1 GPLGSPEF
9 PGGAFRTQK
18 PSLNTVNVV
27 GSSMGSGGVF
37 TIDGKIK
44 CVTAAHVLTG
54 NSARVSGV
62 GFNQMLDFDVK
73 GDFAIADCPN
83 WQGVAPKA
91 QFCEDGWTGRA
102 YWLTSSGVEP
112 GVIGNGFAFC
122 FTACGDSGSP
132 VITEAGELVGVH
144 TGSNKQGG
152 GIVTRPS
159 GQFCNV
165 KPIKL
170 SELSEFF
177 AGPKVPL
184 GDVKIGS
191 HIIKDTCEVPSD
203 LCALLAAKPE
213 LE

>member
-1 GPLGSPEF
+1 
-9 PGGAFRTQK
+9 GAFRTRK
-18 PSLNTVNVV
+18 PSLNTVNVI

-37 TIDGKIK
+37 TIDGKVK

-83 WQGVAPKA
+83 WQGAAPKA
-91 QFCEDGWTGRA
+91 QFCADGWTGRA

-112 GVIGNGFAFC
+112 GVIGKGFAFC

-165 KPIKL
+165 APIKL

-184 GDVKIGS
+184 GDVKVGS
-191 HIIKDTCEVPSD
+191 HIIKDISEVPSD